1 MFNRFEEINA
11 DLFRSTIV
19 PVEKALGDSKLV
31 KHQIHEI
38 LVTGGSTHIPKIQ
51 QQLKDFFNRKLLNKT
66 FSSEEAVVY
75 GAAINAAILENV
87 IQDLL
92 LLDITPL
99 SLGLETAGGMMTSL
113 IKRNTTVPTKQ
124 TQKFTT
130 YTDNQNAVKIKV
142 FLITLFTRPVFAVVV
157 ENFYGI

>member
-1 MFNRFEEINA
+1 M
-11 DLFRSTIV
+11 
-19 PVEKALGDSKLV
+19 GDSKLV
-31 KHQIHEI
+31 KHQIHKI

-51 QQLKDFFNRKLLNKT
+51 QELKDFFNRKLLNKT

-75 GAAINAAILENV
+75 GAAINAAILENA

-92 LLDITPL
+92 LMDITPL

-130 YTDNQNAVKIKV
+130 YADNQNAVKIKV
-142 FLITLFTRPVFAVVV
+142 FFITLFTRPVFAVVV